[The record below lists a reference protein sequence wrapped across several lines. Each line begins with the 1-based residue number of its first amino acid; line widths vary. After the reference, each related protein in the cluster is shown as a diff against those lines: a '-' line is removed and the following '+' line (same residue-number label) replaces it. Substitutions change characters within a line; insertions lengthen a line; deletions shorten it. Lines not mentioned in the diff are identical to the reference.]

1 MACFLVC
8 SARKLAPEI
17 EDLYARQARET
28 DRKKREALIHQI
40 QQIMHDRCAIGSW
53 GGRRPSL
60 APSVKL
66 SGPEGARG
74 WAAYLR
80 MALMLTTLAGLGAAA
95 GRRSGRHRG
104 EAHPARLELGGSHA
118 PSVRH

>member
-1 MACFLVC
+1 VACFLVC

-74 WAAYLR
+74 WAA
-80 MALMLTTLAGLGAAA
+80 
-95 GRRSGRHRG
+95 
-104 EAHPARLELGGSHA
+104 
-118 PSVRH
+118 